1 MALLAAFHPHQD
13 DDYKAAGATIVDKA
27 TSFKADI
34 VLKVKPPSLQEAD
47 LLKERARYTHAHTA
61 WPGCRV
67 VMHMQ
72 SGCLVHVGAR
82 VSQVCQVMLLLIDC
96 YAAAGAERAAAG

>member
-1 MALLAAFHPHQD
+1 MLSGCHVSNGHGLYLFTWCAQQPRSRSMLTCCVLPAAFHPHQD

-47 LLKERARYTHAHTA
+47 LLKERAR
-61 WPGCRV
+61 
-67 VMHMQ
+67 
-72 SGCLVHVGAR
+72 
-82 VSQVCQVMLLLIDC
+82 
-96 YAAAGAERAAAG
+96 